1 LAGVDFFS
9 LILTLICFRSKNNQK
24 AAFSLHLVF
33 LSGFRRLQTQLSP
46 TEAGLESTLSA
57 QLK

>member
-1 LAGVDFFS
+1 
-9 LILTLICFRSKNNQK
+9 LTLICFRSKNNQK